1 MAYNLTII
9 GAQINTTVGDLVGN
23 TRKVIACMR
32 ACSCDTDLLVF
43 PELTITGYPPLDLV
57 HRPNFIVEQDAC
69 LAQVIEESK
78 ASLNTHYVL
87 GVVTRTQ
94 NGNGLHNSL
103 VVIKHGAVLLTYH
116 KQLLPTYNIFD
127 EARIFTPG
135 PKVKPVLD
143 IMGHKVGFFICEDLW
158 GGPLYGHRDLVRE
171 VLESAPKG
179 LITRKRKRN
188 MDLVVSINASPGD
201 LNKFYTRTE
210 AIGRV
215 ARDNRIHIFYVNMVG
230 GNDDQIYDG
239 ASFTMDRSGYMCT
252 SSESFQED
260 LLSVSFALGVGF
272 YARSGQPEQKALSI
286 PGFTR
291 HALPF
296 TSNSTVMTFKGYQE
310 AYSHALLTTAIRD
323 YVRKCGFQRVTV
335 SLSGGIDSALV
346 TLLCVDALGPM
357 NVECVTMPAKFSSE
371 GSVSDSQVLCDTVGV
386 KLTTLPIQ
394 ESVDAQLA
402 AYEAAF
408 GEPMGKLAQENLQAA
423 TRGNLIMRRSNSE
436 GTLVMSC
443 GNKSE
448 LCVGFFTVFGDS
460 NGAMAPIGDLYKT
473 EVRALYKWLAEAKGV
488 PLTILNKKPS
498 AELSEGQLDTDSL
511 PPYEVLDAIMRL
523 YIEGDLLTNEER
535 TEARDVIKHSGIGI
549 DEIKRVV
556 LMTDRNEYKRRVLGV
571 IPRVHARAFGAGRR
585 LPVAQGTPFLDDMWR
600 YL

>member
-9 GAQINTTVGDLVGN
+9 GAQINITVGDLVGN
-23 TRKVIACMR
+23 TRKVIERMR
-32 ACSCDTDLLVF
+32 NSSSDVDLLVF
-43 PELTITGYPPLDLV
+43 PELTLTGYPPLDLV

-78 ASLNTHYVL
+78 ASINMHVVL
-87 GVVTRTQ
+87 GVVTKTH

-103 VVIKHGAVLLTYH
+103 VVINQGRVLLTYH

-135 PKVKPVLD
+135 PKVNPVLN
-143 IMGHKVGFFICEDLW
+143 IAGYKVGFFICEDLW

-179 LITRKRKRN
+179 LITRKRKRA

-201 LNKFYTRTE
+201 LNKFNTRTE
-210 AIGRV
+210 AISRV
-215 ARDNRIHIFYVNMVG
+215 ARDNHIPVFYVNMVG

-239 ASFTMDRSGYMCT
+239 ASFAVGRHGVLFTSCESFREDSMRVSFDGCFYLRSGEPDT
-252 SSESFQED
+252 
-260 LLSVSFALGVGF
+260 
-272 YARSGQPEQKALSI
+272 KALSI
-286 PGFTR
+286 PGFAGPSKPDHVIAAVAYYESYR
-291 HALPF
+291 
-296 TSNSTVMTFKGYQE
+296 E

-323 YVRKCGFQRVTV
+323 YVHKCGFKRVTV

-346 TLLCVDALGPM
+346 TLLCVNALGPA

-473 EVRALYKWLAEAKGV
+473 EVRALYKWLAEAHGV

-523 YIEGDLLTNEER
+523 YIEGDLLTATER
-535 TEARDVIKHSGIGI
+535 NEARGVIKQSGVGI